1 MNIPFWEET
10 YQNDNIFTFGPEPN
24 ASLVEVQRFLEFSDN
39 IIDVGCGDGHN
50 VLYLAKEGYKNID
63 AFDISEN
70 AIAKL
75 HRIAA
80 RDNLSSINGWV
91 ENLCEFKF
99 VKQYKLIMSFGTLH
113 FVRKEDWIKFILKA
127 KEATVVGGIN
137 IIQLFTDT
145 VPASSDIAPYAIG
158 LAKDGEIKELYSDW
172 EIISFKSYV
181 FEDEHPNVPKHLH
194 ASNKIVARRIR

>member
-24 ASLVEVQRFLEFSDN
+24 DSLVEVPNFLEFSDN

-75 HRIAA
+75 RRIAA
-80 RDNLSSINGWV
+80 RENLSSINGWV
-91 ENLCEFKF
+91 ENLCEFNF

-113 FVRKEDWIKFILKA
+113 FVSKEDWLEFIW
-127 KEATVVGGIN
+127 
-137 IIQLFTDT
+137 D
-145 VPASSDIAPYAIG
+145 
-158 LAKDGEIKELYSDW
+158 
-172 EIISFKSYV
+172 IISFKSYV

-194 ASNKIVARRIR
+194 ASNKIIARRIK

>member
-24 ASLVEVQRFLEFSDN
+24 ASLVEVQKFLEFSDN

-75 HRIAA
+75 HRIVYGYSTCKQRYCTVCYRPVA
-80 RDNLSSINGWV
+80 GW
-91 ENLCEFKF
+91 
-99 VKQYKLIMSFGTLH
+99 
-113 FVRKEDWIKFILKA
+113 
-127 KEATVVGGIN
+127 
-137 IIQLFTDT
+137 
-145 VPASSDIAPYAIG
+145 
-158 LAKDGEIKELYSDW
+158 
-172 EIISFKSYV
+172 
-181 FEDEHPNVPKHLH
+181 
-194 ASNKIVARRIR
+194 